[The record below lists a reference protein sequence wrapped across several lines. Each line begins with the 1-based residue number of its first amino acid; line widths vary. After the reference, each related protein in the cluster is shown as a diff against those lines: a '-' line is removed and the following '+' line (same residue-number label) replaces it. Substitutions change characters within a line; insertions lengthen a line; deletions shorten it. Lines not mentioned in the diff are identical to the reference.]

1 MHQNAPFPSHLNAY
15 ADFAGRFWY
24 WRGQSGRHYI
34 HSVYTPKTC
43 PPLPS
48 GVFIA
53 VERLGDVRRAIAVG
67 LFRDM
72 FDPDTMQLSAL
83 AAREADELHVHLL
96 ARRSAEAEAV
106 ARDLAAMMRADLVP
120 AQIVRTAEPARLS
133 PAKAR
138 AA

>member
-1 MHQNAPFPSHLNAY
+1 MHPNAPFPSYLNAY
-15 ADFAGRFWY
+15 ADFADRFWY
-24 WRGQSGRHYI
+24 WRGASARQYI
-34 HSVYTPKTC
+34 HSVYTPRTC

-53 VERLGDVRRAIAVG
+53 VERFGDVRRAIAVG

-72 FDPDTMQLSAL
+72 FDPHSMQLSAP
-83 AAREADELHVHLL
+83 AARAADELHVHLL
-96 ARRSAEAEAV
+96 ARKPADAEAV
-106 ARDLAAMMRADLVP
+106 ARDLAAAMRANHASAPTICNL
-120 AQIVRTAEPARLS
+120 EPARLS

>member
-1 MHQNAPFPSHLNAY
+1 MHHNSPFPSHLNAY

-24 WRGQSGRHYI
+24 WRGASGRQYI
-34 HSVYTPKTC
+34 HSIYTPRTC

-53 VERLGDVRRAIAVG
+53 VERKGDVRRSIAVG
-67 LFRDM
+67 VFRDM
-72 FDPDTMQLSAL
+72 FDPDTMQLLAP

-96 ARRSAEAEAV
+96 ARKPDDAEAV
-106 ARDLAAMMRADLVP
+106 ARDLTAAMSEAVGAAKPVP
-120 AQIVRTAEPARLS
+120 LS